1 MGLANRNV
9 ALYARNQSGNIQ
21 KTFFNQGNIHKME
34 NYADAAL
41 RHWHDARLLERENSV
56 ENADHLYGFVA
67 ECAIKKV
74 LVVLPAFSTTGMLGD
89 AYKVHV
95 NILWEKVNYQ
105 SLQKS
110 YPALSALLKST
121 NQFSDWHVNQRYFAD
136 RAISKLA
143 MESHKKAATRL
154 LGSVNIIGVRRA

>member
-1 MGLANRNV
+1 
-9 ALYARNQSGNIQ
+9 
-21 KTFFNQGNIHKME
+21 ME

-41 RHWHDARLLERENSV
+41 RHWHDAKLLERENRV

-74 LVVLPAFSTTGMLGD
+74 LVALPAFSTTGMLED

-95 NILWEKVNYQ
+95 NILWEKVAHQ

-110 YPALSALLKST
+110 YPALFALLKST
-121 NQFSDWHVNQRYFAD
+121 NQFSDWHVKQRYLSD
-136 RAISKLA
+136 RAISKVA
-143 MESHKKAATRL
+143 MELHKKAASRL
-154 LGSVNIIGVRRA
+154 LGSVNIIGVSRA